1 VEDEKKEIISSPEL
15 RDDAEKI
22 AKYDPEMRFR
32 RLVGITAKLIFA
44 MTIILSIFHIYTA
57 GFGVLQE
64 WRHRSFHLAFVLP
77 LVYFVYAMKKEVH
90 LKGTKHLVYDVLY
103 AAVAAMLNTAV
114 FREILALSFGASA
127 SLAVVTFALV
137 LYFKQR
143 DNLPQRLAVFVDFP
157 IYTAMIGF
165 VAWGMWLGT
174 THLNMRSW
182 FEDLNPS
189 LIFWGIF
196 LLGIFAS
203 ILALFV
209 FNWIRT
215 LLVIVKDRGAADY
228 RQDNVPYFDVFFAL
242 MSCMISVF
250 VFLEFN
256 NIGIRAGSPDF
267 AELLVGSFSFLLIL
281 EGARRS
287 IGAPLPIIAMLI
299 LVNCYMGPY
308 FLDIPGLEIF
318 AHRGYPISRIVDYM
332 FLGTEG
338 IYGIPLGVVA
348 TFVFHFVLFGL
359 FIARTGLAQ
368 LFMDIAMAL
377 AGWSSGGPAK
387 VAVIA
392 SGFMGSISGSS
403 VANAVTVGSFTIP
416 LMKRVGYRPV
426 FAAGVEAAAGTGGQI
441 MPPVMGAAAFIMAE
455 FLGIAYV
462 KIALCAVLPAL
473 VHFYAVGWMVHL
485 EAKKTGL
492 HGLPK
497 EMLPNLWLVLK
508 ERWLLVGPLVIIVY
522 LLISGSSPF
531 LAAFWGITY
540 ATATGQVHDRTRP
553 FLLPLFLSV
562 PPVLGG
568 MNPFLSGME
577 TTIGWF
583 GAAAIGLYYF
593 WRTSELLSTG
603 IAAGVCAVLTALLY
617 IGVEPSLCSFWANMI
632 IVAVGV
638 FYKESKMRV
647 PQILSSLEEGT
658 KNAIA
663 IGAACACVGFIVG
676 ATTLTGIGLKFAT
689 AVISVA
695 KGIATV
701 ITPAFFGLATVGD
714 LTLFFTLVN
723 TAIACF
729 ILGMGIPTT
738 AQYIVAAM
746 IAAPALLQWGVH
758 PLLSHMFVFFYAIL
772 ADVTPPVALAAY
784 AAAGIA
790 GSDPF
795 KTGFRAF
802 SLALAEVCVPFAFIF
817 APAVL
822 LMPWLVDPSAPF
834 DWFWFAQCAAT
845 LFMGV
850 TALGATVVGFIG
862 GGRLNYFER
871 FLMGLSAL
879 FLIIPGTTTDITG
892 MVILAALIVKQTL
905 KYRKIKKRNAG
916 QAAS

>member
-1 VEDEKKEIISSPEL
+1 MEDEKKEIISSPEL

-392 SGFMGSISGSS
+392 SGFMGSISGS
-403 VANAVTVGSFTIP
+403 VIG
-416 LMKRVGYRPV
+416 PV
-426 FAAGVEAAAGTGGQI
+426 LLTLLQQALSR
-441 MPPVMGAAAFIMAE
+441 AE
-455 FLGIAYV
+455 TML
-462 KIALCAVLPAL
+462 
-473 VHFYAVGWMVHL
+473 AVGGVPL
-485 EAKKTGL
+485 YGL
-492 HGLPK
+492 
-497 EMLPNLWLVLK
+497 
-508 ERWLLVGPLVIIVY
+508 
-522 LLISGSSPF
+522 SQ
-531 LAAFWGITY
+531 IT
-540 ATATGQVHDRTRP
+540 V
-553 FLLPLFLSV
+553 
-562 PPVLGG
+562 
-568 MNPFLSGME
+568 
-577 TTIGWF
+577 
-583 GAAAIGLYYF
+583 
-593 WRTSELLSTG
+593 
-603 IAAGVCAVLTALLY
+603 
-617 IGVEPSLCSFWANMI
+617 
-632 IVAVGV
+632 
-638 FYKESKMRV
+638 
-647 PQILSSLEEGT
+647 
-658 KNAIA
+658 
-663 IGAACACVGFIVG
+663 
-676 ATTLTGIGLKFAT
+676 
-689 AVISVA
+689 
-695 KGIATV
+695 
-701 ITPAFFGLATVGD
+701 
-714 LTLFFTLVN
+714 
-723 TAIACF
+723 
-729 ILGMGIPTT
+729 
-738 AQYIVAAM
+738 
-746 IAAPALLQWGVH
+746 
-758 PLLSHMFVFFYAIL
+758 AIL
-772 ADVTPPVALAAY
+772 AIL
-784 AAAGIA
+784 IMI
-790 GSDPF
+790 
-795 KTGFRAF
+795 FRR
-802 SLALAEVCVPFAFIF
+802 
-817 APAVL
+817 
-822 LMPWLVDPSAPF
+822 
-834 DWFWFAQCAAT
+834 Q
-845 LFMGV
+845 G
-850 TALGATVVGFIG
+850 
-862 GGRLNYFER
+862 
-871 FLMGLSAL
+871 LMGGHEIRLPRLFTPLDKPSSAD
-879 FLIIPGTTTDITG
+879 G
-892 MVILAALIVKQTL
+892 
-905 KYRKIKKRNAG
+905 
-916 QAAS
+916 

>member
-1 VEDEKKEIISSPEL
+1 MAEEQKETLSSPEL
-15 RDDAEKI
+15 RDDVEKI

-32 RLVGITAKLIFA
+32 HLTGITAKLIFA

-64 WRHRSFHLAFVLP
+64 WRHRAFHLAFVLP
-77 LVYFVYAMKKEVH
+77 LVYFVYAMKKEIH
-90 LKGTKHLVYDVLY
+90 LKGVKHLVYDVLY
-103 AAVAAMLNTAV
+103 AFVAAMLNTAI
-114 FREILALSFGASA
+114 FREILALSFSASA
-127 SLAVVTFALV
+127 VLAVATFALV

-143 DNLPQRLAVFVDFP
+143 ENLPLRLTVFVDFP
-157 IYTAMIGF
+157 VYTAMIVF
-165 VAWGMWLGT
+165 VGYGVWLGLS
-174 THLNMRSW
+174 HLDIRSW

-196 LLGIFAS
+196 LLGVFCAI
-203 ILALFV
+203 IALFV
-209 FNWIRT
+209 LNWVRMV
-215 LLVIVKDRGAADY
+215 LLIARNRALADY

-256 NIGIRAGSPDF
+256 NIGIRAGSPEF

-287 IGAPLPIIAMLI
+287 IGAPLPIIAMLVLI
-299 LVNCYMGPY
+299 NCYLGPY
-308 FLDIPGLEIF
+308 FLDIPGLDIF
-318 AHRGYPISRIVDYM
+318 AHRGYSISRIVDYM
-332 FLGTEG
+332 YLGTEG

-387 VAVIA
+387 VAIIA
-392 SGFMGSISGSS
+392 SGMMGSISGSS

-416 LMKRVGYRPV
+416 LMKRVGYKPI

-462 KIALCAVLPAL
+462 KIALCAILPAL
-473 VHFYAVGWMVHL
+473 VHFFAVGWMVHL

-492 HGLPK
+492 HGLPR
-497 EMLPNLWLVLK
+497 EMLPNIWLVLK
-508 ERWLLVGPLVIIVY
+508 ERWLLVGPLAIIVY

-531 LAAFWGITY
+531 LAAFWGIIF

-553 FLLPLFLSV
+553 FLLPLFLCV
-562 PPVLGG
+562 PPVLFG
-568 MNPFLSGME
+568 MNPFTDIEL
-577 TTIGWF
+577 TIGWLGF
-583 GAAAIGLYYF
+583 AAVALFYF
-593 WRTSELLSTG
+593 WRTSERLPTG
-603 IAAGVCAVLTALLY
+603 IAAGISSVLTGLMFQ
-617 IGVEPSLCSFWANMI
+617 GVAPELAAFWANML
-632 IVAVGV
+632 IVGTGV

-689 AVISVA
+689 AVIAVA
-695 KGIATV
+695 HGIAEV
-701 ITPAFFGLATVGD
+701 LNPLFFGLTTVSGI
-714 LTLFFTLVN
+714 TLFFTLVN
-723 TAIACF
+723 TALACF

-784 AAAGIA
+784 AAAGVA

-802 SLALAEVCVPFAFIF
+802 SLSSAKACVPFAFVYS
-817 APAVL
+817 PAVL

-845 LFMGV
+845 LLIGV
-850 TALGATVVGFIG
+850 SALGATVVGYIG
-862 GGRLNYFER
+862 GGPLHWFARIF
-871 FLMGLSAL
+871 MGISAL
-879 FLIIPGTTTDITG
+879 CLIIPGTATDIAGAVLYTG
-892 MVILAALIVKQTL
+892 IVVWQVMKF
-905 KYRKIKKRNAG
+905 RKAPKVVNSG
-916 QAAS
+916 AS